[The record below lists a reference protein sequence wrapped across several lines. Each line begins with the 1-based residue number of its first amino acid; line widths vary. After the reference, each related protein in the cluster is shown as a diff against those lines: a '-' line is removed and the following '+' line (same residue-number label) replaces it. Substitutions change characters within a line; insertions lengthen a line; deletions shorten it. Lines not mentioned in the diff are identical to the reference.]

1 MSSELSKP
9 LSRATLQGPVKDFEV
24 FCEAEL
30 DRRRNSGEAF
40 DETLFEEAVDLVTRR
55 LKALEERGQA

>member
-9 LSRATLQGPVKDFEV
+9 LSRAKLQGPVKDFEA
-24 FCEAEL
+24 FCKTEL
-30 DRRRNSGEAF
+30 DRRRNTGEAF
-40 DETLFEEAVDLVTRR
+40 DETLFEDAVDLVIRR